1 MENNLFRIIM
11 EAETDDQLQSFDGGT
26 DQGSQEQQMNPPVD
40 SAAPESGYQS
50 DPPPL
55 NDDSDMGFEDAGGTD
70 QMQEIDETDG
80 SSDNE
85 KMSVKTS
92 NLLNQQ
98 LYEKLSSR
106 NSEIEKYIDS
116 ISTILPIIP
125 FENTDVSDK
134 YIQKLRDAL
143 YIGQD
148 YAINNFSNKDYGE
161 NNMFFIKLDQSYSLI
176 LDELNMILKKIK

>member
-11 EAETDDQLQSFDGGT
+11 EADTDYQLQSFDSGI
-26 DQGSQEQQMNPPVD
+26 DQGSQEQQMNPPMD

-80 SSDNE
+80 SRKKK

-161 NNMFFIKLDQSYSLI
+161 NNTFFIKLDQSYSLI

>member
-1 MENNLFRIIM
+1 
-11 EAETDDQLQSFDGGT
+11 
-26 DQGSQEQQMNPPVD
+26 
-40 SAAPESGYQS
+40 
-50 DPPPL
+50 
-55 NDDSDMGFEDAGGTD
+55 
-70 QMQEIDETDG
+70 MQEIDETDG

-125 FENTDVSDK
+125 FENTDTSDK

-161 NNMFFIKLDQSYSLI
+161 NNTFFIKLDQSYSLI